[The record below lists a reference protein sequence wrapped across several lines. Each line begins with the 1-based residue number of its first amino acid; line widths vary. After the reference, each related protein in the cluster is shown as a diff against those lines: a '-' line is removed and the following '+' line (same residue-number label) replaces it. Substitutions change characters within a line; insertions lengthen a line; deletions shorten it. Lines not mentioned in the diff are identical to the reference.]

1 MARLGKCSLNVAAAV
16 MMSALLLPSLSY
28 ATTYYVGDSFGWSYD
43 IDLDSWVG
51 DKTFYVNDV
60 LGNQFYRCHFFVY
73 DNTYH
78 NVVSVDANGYNTCS
92 ANSNYGIFT
101 SGNDEITLT
110 SAGTWYF
117 ICSYHCDFANQKMA
131 VTVYHRS

>member
-1 MARLGKCSLNVAAAV
+1 MARLKKRFLDRGGGDGDGGVAADSSVLEPCCYVLCRGPRMAG
-16 MMSALLLPSLSY
+16 LTLSTLTHGSP
-28 ATTYYVGDSFGWSYD
+28 ARLSHVS
-43 IDLDSWVG
+43 
-51 DKTFYVNDV
+51 DV
-60 LGNQFYRCHFFVY
+60 LVFTY

-78 NVVSVDANGYNTCS
+78 NVVSVDANGYTTCS
-92 ANSNYGIFT
+92 ANSNYGVFT

-131 VTVYHRS
+131 VTVYSP

>member
-16 MMSALLLPSLSY
+16 MMLALILPSLSY
-28 ATTYYVGDSFGWSYD
+28 ATTYYVGDSFGWSYN

-60 LGNQFYRCHFFVY
+60 LVFVY

-92 ANSNYGIFT
+92 TNSNYGIFT

-131 VTVYHRS
+131 VIVNSS